1 MKIFP
6 FFSSF
11 ILICSSFIPATT
23 VHSAVPSPITGE
35 STAAKAVTTATK
47 VESKPAKASS
57 TKAEPKSTKTSSA
70 KAKAESKPAKTSSA
84 KAKAEP
90 KSTKTSSAKAKAEP
104 KSAKTSSAKTKT
116 ESKSAKTA
124 LTATKVESTSTKN
137 VPVTQEVVANSALV
151 VDLKT
156 NEILYSS
163 NPDTVRPIAS
173 VTKLMTAMVTLDA
186 RLPMDE
192 KLTINITDTKEM
204 RGVYSRVRIG
214 SEISRRDML
223 LLTLMSSE
231 NRAAAS
237 LAHHYPGGHKAFI
250 KAMNAKAKALGMKNT
265 RYVEPT
271 GLSEKNVSSAKDLVV
286 LLRASESYPMLG
298 ELSSTEKKTVTFSNP
313 KYSLDFRNTN
323 RLVYKDNWNIHLTK
337 TGFTNQAG
345 HCLVMRTE
353 MAKRQVAFVVL
364 DAYGKY
370 THMAD
375 ANRLRNWLE
384 TGKVTPLPA
393 EAKQYKKQRS

>member
-1 MKIFP
+1 MKIP
-6 FFSSF
+6 SLLGSF
-11 ILICSSFIPATT
+11 ILVCSSLTVAATA
-23 VHSAVPSPITGE
+23 HSADSA
-35 STAAKAVTTATK
+35 SVTTKSTATK
-47 VESKPAKASS
+47 ATSAKKAPAK
-57 TKAEPKSTKTSSA
+57 
-70 KAKAESKPAKTSSA
+70 
-84 KAKAEP
+84 
-90 KSTKTSSAKAKAEP
+90 
-104 KSAKTSSAKTKT
+104 
-116 ESKSAKTA
+116 
-124 LTATKVESTSTKN
+124 
-137 VPVTQEVVANSALV
+137 QEVAANSALV

-163 NPDTVRPIAS
+163 NPDAVRPIAS
-173 VTKLMTAMVTLDA
+173 VTKLMTARVTLDVK
-186 RLPMDE
+186 LPMDE
-192 KLTINITDTKEM
+192 KLTININVTKEL

-214 SEISRRDML
+214 SEISRKEML

-271 GLSEKNVSSAKDLVV
+271 GLSEKNVSSARDLVV
-286 LLRASESYPMLG
+286 LLKASEGYPMLG
-298 ELSSTEKKTVTFSNP
+298 QLSSTEKKTVTFGKP

-337 TGFTNQAG
+337 TGFTNEAG

-375 ANRLRNWLE
+375 ANRLRTWLE
-384 TGKVTPLPA
+384 TGKVTPIPA
-393 EAKQYKKQRS
+393 DAKQYKKQRNQQQFAKVSET